1 MKNNLRNFIDQE
13 NTMRRIFKDKLAT
26 VPTCLE
32 DSQWIIDSLSSKVS
46 PENLHCDG
54 EISNEEA
61 QAKYDFYMLVQAEL
75 EELIGTSIELI
86 Y

>member
-1 MKNNLRNFIDQE
+1 MKKNLRNFIDQE
-13 NTMRRIFKDKLAT
+13 NTMRRMFKDKLAT